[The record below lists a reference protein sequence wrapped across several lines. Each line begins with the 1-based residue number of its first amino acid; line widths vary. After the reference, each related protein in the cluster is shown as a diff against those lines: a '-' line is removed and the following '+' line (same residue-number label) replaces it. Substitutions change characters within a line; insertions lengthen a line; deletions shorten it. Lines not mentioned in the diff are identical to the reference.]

1 MHTISDEV
9 SAGRRRRRTHSAEF
23 KAQVVTAC
31 SSPGVSS
38 AAVAMA
44 HGVNANIKEPAR
56 TVEMA
61 CFLRYCLLTAQ
72 MGPSSFRVEP
82 NTHNPWS

>member
-1 MHTISDEV
+1 
-9 SAGRRRRRTHSAEF
+9 
-23 KAQVVTAC
+23 
-31 SSPGVSS
+31 
-38 AAVAMA
+38 MA